1 MNNFSTQ
8 NRKFILIQYLQILL
22 FGLMI
27 NIGLTI
33 IALLAFFQFFWL
45 FITKENNLLIAKLNT
60 PFRNQFGHAIKFI
73 LAASDYNPFPWSR
86 M

>member
-8 NRKFILIQYLQILL
+8 NRRHKFIRSLQMFL

-33 IALLAFFQFFWL
+33 IIFLAFFQFFWL
-45 FITKENNLLIAKLNT
+45 FITKENNLLLAELNT
-60 PFRNQFGHAIKFI
+60 PFRNWFGHAIKFM
-73 LAASDYNPFPWSR
+73 LAASDYKPFPWSK

>member
-8 NRKFILIQYLQILL
+8 NRKNKFIRGLQMFL

-27 NIGLTI
+27 NIDLTVI
-33 IALLAFFQFFWL
+33 GLLAFFQFFWP
-45 FITKENNLLIAKLNT
+45 FITKENNLLLAELNT
-60 PFRNQFGHAIKFI
+60 AFRNWFGHAIKFM
-73 LAASDYNPFPWSR
+73 LAASDYKPFPWSK

>member
-8 NRKFILIQYLQILL
+8 NRRHKFIRSLQMFL

-33 IALLAFFQFFWL
+33 IIFLAFFQFFGS
-45 FITKENNLLIAKLNT
+45 LLQKKTIYYW
-60 PFRNQFGHAIKFI
+60 Q
-73 LAASDYNPFPWSR
+73 S
-86 M
+86 

>member
-8 NRKFILIQYLQILL
+8 NRKNKFIRGLHMFL

-27 NIGLTI
+27 NIGLTVI
-33 IALLAFFQFFWL
+33 GLLAFFQFFWL
-45 FITKENNLLIAKLNT
+45 FITKKNNLLLAELNT
-60 PFRNQFGHAIKFI
+60 PFRNWFGHANKFT
-73 LAASDYNPFPWSR
+73 LAASNYKPFPWSR

>member
-8 NRKFILIQYLQILL
+8 NRKHIFNFGLQMLL
-22 FGLMI
+22 FGLII

-33 IALLAFFQFFWL
+33 IGLLAFFQFFRL
-45 FITKENNLLIAKLNT
+45 IITIENNLLIAKLNT
-60 PFRNQFGHAIKFI
+60 AFRNWFGHAIKFM
-73 LAASDYNPFPWSR
+73 LAASDYKPFPCSR

>member
-8 NRKFILIQYLQILL
+8 NRKHKFIRGLQMFL

-27 NIGLTI
+27 NIGLTVI
-33 IALLAFFQFFWL
+33 GLLAFFHFFWL
-45 FITKENNLLIAKLNT
+45 FITKQNNLLLAELNT
-60 PFRNQFGHAIKFI
+60 PFRHWFGHAIKF
-73 LAASDYNPFPWSR
+73 

>member
-1 MNNFSTQ
+1 MTNFSTQ
-8 NRKFILIQYLQILL
+8 NRRHKFIRSLQMFL

-33 IALLAFFQFFWL
+33 IIFLAFFQFFWL

-60 PFRNQFGHAIKFI
+60 SFRNWFGHAIKFM
-73 LAASDYNPFPWSR
+73 LAASDYKPFPWSK

>member
-8 NRKFILIQYLQILL
+8 NRKQIFNRGLQMLL
-22 FGLMI
+22 FGLII

-33 IALLAFFQFFWL
+33 IGLLAFFQFFWP
-45 FITKENNLLIAKLNT
+45 FITKENNLLLAELNT
-60 PFRNQFGHAIKFI
+60 PFRNWFGHAIKFM
-73 LAASDYNPFPWSR
+73 LAASDYKPFPWSK

>member
-8 NRKFILIQYLQILL
+8 NRKYILIRNLQMLL
-22 FGLMI
+22 FRLMI

-33 IALLAFFQFFWL
+33 IGLLAFFQFFWL
-45 FITKENNLLIAKLNT
+45 FIKKQNNLLIAELNT
-60 PFRNQFGHAIKFI
+60 PFRNWFGHAIKFM
-73 LAASDYNPFPWSR
+73 LAASNYKPFPWSR

>member
-8 NRKFILIQYLQILL
+8 NRKHKFIRGLQKIL

-27 NIGLTI
+27 DIGSTVIGLQ
-33 IALLAFFQFFWL
+33 AFFQYFWL
-45 FITKENNLLIAKLNT
+45 FITKENKLLLAKLNT
-60 PFRNQFGHAIKFI
+60 SFRNWFGHAIKFM
-73 LAASDYNPFPWSR
+73 LAASDYKPFPWSK

>member
-8 NRKFILIQYLQILL
+8 NRKYILIRNLQMLL
-22 FGLMI
+22 FRLMI

-33 IALLAFFQFFWL
+33 IGLLAFFQFFWL
-45 FITKENNLLIAKLNT
+45 FIKKQNNLLLAELNT
-60 PFRNQFGHAIKFI
+60 PFRNWFGHANKFT
-73 LAASDYNPFPWSR
+73 LAASNYKPFPWSR

>member
-8 NRKFILIQYLQILL
+8 NRRHKFIRSLQMFL

-33 IALLAFFQFFWL
+33 IGLLAFFQFFWL
-45 FITKENNLLIAKLNT
+45 FITKQNNLLLAELNT
-60 PFRNQFGHAIKFI
+60 PFRNWFGHAIKFM
-73 LAASDYNPFPWSR
+73 LAASDY
-86 M
+86 